1 MSHHAL
7 VKKFMPE
14 PLDLEFAR
22 RLALHQ
28 QGLLRQLPRW
38 GRGANGALGAVQAL
52 GYVQLD
58 AIAVIQRAHHHTL
71 FSRVP
76 GYEPAQLYRLLER
89 QKLFEYWHHAVAF
102 MPMDH
107 YRYYHHRR
115 ERVRL
120 KARHWFVVDAAV
132 KRHVL
137 DRLRA
142 EGPLYARDYEG
153 HGHVSKGMWDGK
165 PAKKAL
171 HELFM
176 EGAVMVRARHSFQR
190 QYDLPERVL
199 PADIDLSAPTPLEL
213 GCFAVRSALSAHGFV
228 RKQEVHYLQS
238 DLNAAVGQAIAAM
251 LEAGEL
257 VEVTIAQVPKQ
268 RYYSTPAF
276 LEQNLRR
283 VEPRLH
289 ILSPFDNAV
298 IQRKRLN
305 ELFGFD
311 YQTEIYLPP
320 AKRRYGYFALPLLYG
335 TRFIGRM
342 DPKAE
347 RDNATLL
354 IRNLELEAGVPVG
367 AVLVEKLAARLREFA
382 EFNGCER
389 VVLDGVADAKLKR
402 ALRGRLSGG

>member
-1 MSHHAL
+1 MA
-7 VKKFMPE
+7 E

-22 RLALHQ
+22 RLTLHQ
-28 QGLLRQLPRW
+28 QGLLRQSPRW

-76 GYEPAQLYRLLER
+76 GYESAQLYRLLER

-102 MPMDH
+102 MPMEH
-107 YRYYHHRR
+107 YRYYLHRMA
-115 ERVRL
+115 RVRDNE
-120 KARHWFVVDAAV
+120 RHWFRVDTAV
-132 KRHVL
+132 KNHVL

-142 EGPLYARDYEG
+142 EGPLYARDYES

-176 EGAVMVRARHSFQR
+176 DGTVMVRARHNFQR
-190 QYDLPERVL
+190 QYDLVERVL
-199 PADIDLSAPTPLEL
+199 PSTLDLSTPSPLEL
-213 GCFAVRSALSAHGFV
+213 GCFAVRSALNAHGFL

-238 DLNAAVGQAIAAM
+238 DLNAAVTQA
-251 LEAGEL
+251 LNVLQESGEIC
-257 VEVTIAQVPKQ
+257 EVTIAQLPKQ
-268 RYYSTPAF
+268 RYYSTPA
-276 LEQNLRR
+276 LLGQNLRR

-289 ILSPFDNAV
+289 LLSPFDNAV

-305 ELFGFD
+305 DLFGFD

-335 TRFIGRM
+335 TQFIGRM

-347 RDNATLL
+347 RDSATLL
-354 IRNLELEAGVPVG
+354 IRNLQLEEGVRVDEH
-367 AVLVEKLAARLREFA
+367 LVDKLAERLSEFA
-382 EFNGCER
+382 AFNGCER
-389 VVLDGVADAKLKR
+389 VVLEGVADGKLKK
-402 ALRGRLSGG
+402 ALRSRLAAG

>member
-1 MSHHAL
+1 MTQQI
-7 VKKFMPE
+7 
-14 PLDLEFAR
+14 DLEFAR
-22 RLALHQ
+22 RLTLHQ
-28 QGLLRQLPRW
+28 QGLLRQRPSW
-38 GRGANGALGAVQAL
+38 GRAAKGALSAVQSL

-76 GYEPAQLYRLLER
+76 DYAPPQLYRLLEQ

-102 MPMDH
+102 MPIAH
-107 YRYYHHRR
+107 YRFYRHRMEHIHKR
-115 ERVRL
+115 
-120 KARHWFVVDAAV
+120 ARHWFKVDAAV

-137 DRLRA
+137 ERLRN
-142 EGPLYARDYEG
+142 EGPLYARDFES

-176 EGAVMVRARHSFQR
+176 AGEVMVRARHNFQR
-190 QYDLPERVL
+190 QYDLPERLL
-199 PADIDLSAPTPLEL
+199 PSNLDLTPPTPLEL
-213 GCFAVRSALSAHGFV
+213 GSFVVRQALRAHGLL
-228 RKQEVHYLQS
+228 RRQEIHYLQP
-238 DLNAAVGQAIAAM
+238 DLKEAVELALPA
-251 LEAGEL
+251 L
-257 VEVTIAQVPKQ
+257 VEVGEVVEVQLASMPKQ
-268 RYYSTPAF
+268 RYYSTPAL
-276 LEQNLRR
+276 LEQSLRR

-298 IQRKRLN
+298 IQRKRVK

-320 AKRRYGYFALPLLYG
+320 SKRKYGYFALPLLYG

-347 RDNATLL
+347 RESGTLHL
-354 IRNLELEAGVPVG
+354 RNLVLEDEVP
-367 AVLVEKLAARLREFA
+367 LDEMLLDKLAARLTEFA
-382 EFNGCER
+382 AFNGCER
-389 VVLDGVADAKLKR
+389 IALTGVADPKLKR
-402 ALRGRLSGG
+402 ALRSRLAPQAR

>member
-1 MSHHAL
+1 MT
-7 VKKFMPE
+7 E

-22 RLALHQ
+22 RLTLHQ
-28 QGLLRQLPRW
+28 QGLLRQAPRW
-38 GRGANGALGAVQAL
+38 GRVANGALCAVQAL
-52 GYVQLD
+52 GYLQLD
-58 AIAVIQRAHHHTL
+58 AIAVVQRAHHHTL

-102 MPMDH
+102 MPMAH
-107 YRYYHHRR
+107 YRYYRHRM
-115 ERVRL
+115 ERVR
-120 KARHWFVVDAAV
+120 ANTRHWFRVDEAV
-132 KRHVL
+132 KCHVL

-142 EGPLYARDYEG
+142 EGPLYARDYVS
-153 HGHVSKGMWDGK
+153 HGHVSKGMWDSK

-176 EGAVMVRARHSFQR
+176 AGEVMVRARHNFQR
-190 QYDLPERVL
+190 QYDLSERVL

-213 GCFAVRSALSAHGFV
+213 GCFAVRRALNAYGLV
-228 RKQEVHYLQS
+228 RKQEMHYLQS
-238 DLNAAVGQAIAAM
+238 DLNAAVAQALPVM
-251 LEAGEL
+251 VEAGEIC
-257 VEVTIAQVPKQ
+257 EVTLAQLPKQ
-268 RYYSTPAF
+268 RYYSTPAL

-305 ELFGFD
+305 DLFGFD
-311 YQTEIYLPP
+311 YQIEIYLPP
-320 AKRRYGYFALPLLYG
+320 AKRHFGYFALPLLYG

-347 RDNATLL
+347 RDTATLRV
-354 IRNLELEAGVPVG
+354 RNLVLEDGVQG
-367 AVLVEKLAARLREFA
+367 DAQLADKLAERLREFA
-382 EFNGCER
+382 AFNGCER
-389 VVLDGVADAKLKR
+389 VALDGVADAKLKK
-402 ALRGRLSGG
+402 AVRGRLANG